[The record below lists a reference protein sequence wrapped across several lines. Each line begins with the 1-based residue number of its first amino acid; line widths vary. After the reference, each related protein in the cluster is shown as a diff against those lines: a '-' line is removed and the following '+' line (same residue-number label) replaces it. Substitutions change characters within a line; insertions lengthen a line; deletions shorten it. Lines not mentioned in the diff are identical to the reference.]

1 MKITR
6 LCAANIREALRQVRE
21 QLGSEAV
28 ILSNKR
34 VGNGIEIIAA
44 VDYDDKLLA
53 QEQQSNVPPAPTA
66 KASAVTQAATSP
78 ASNPLV
84 TDALKAAA
92 GSADARAVESKS
104 APVDVKPDVKPHIV
118 WSQDPLLTD
127 MQHELKAIHGLLK
140 QQLSGLAWG
149 EVARRQPR
157 RADLLERLLSFGLKS
172 ALCLRLTDAVA
183 ADSDPEQAWRK
194 ALQILASG
202 LSVNDDDILTHG
214 GVVALIGPTGVGKT
228 TTVAKLA
235 ARYALHHG
243 PGQVALITTDGYR
256 IGAFDQ
262 LHTFGMILDMPVR
275 MASNHEA
282 LQSAIADF
290 ADRSLIL
297 IDTAGMSQRDVR
309 LSQQFSLIGATP
321 QVKRYLVLAA
331 NADTHALEEAVSAFN
346 QVPLAGCIITKLDE
360 ANRLGGALSV
370 IHDRGLSLAYV
381 SDGQRVPE
389 DLQSAQI
396 EPLLR
401 MGEALM
407 AASSRVNEDETL
419 ALAFGKGVINA
430 CF

>member
-1 MKITR
+1 
-6 LCAANIREALRQVRE
+6 
-21 QLGSEAV
+21 
-28 ILSNKR
+28 
-34 VGNGIEIIAA
+34 
-44 VDYDDKLLA
+44 
-53 QEQQSNVPPAPTA
+53 
-66 KASAVTQAATSP
+66 
-78 ASNPLV
+78 
-84 TDALKAAA
+84 
-92 GSADARAVESKS
+92 
-104 APVDVKPDVKPHIV
+104 
-118 WSQDPLLTD
+118 
-127 MQHELKAIHGLLK
+127 
-140 QQLSGLAWG
+140 
-149 EVARRQPR
+149 
-157 RADLLERLLSFGLKS
+157 
-172 ALCLRLTDAVA
+172 
-183 ADSDPEQAWRK
+183 
-194 ALQILASG
+194 
-202 LSVNDDDILTHG
+202 
-214 GVVALIGPTGVGKT
+214 
-228 TTVAKLA
+228 
-235 ARYALHHG
+235 
-243 PGQVALITTDGYR
+243 VALITTDGYR